1 MSPFARDV
9 TVVMFSPVAVLL
21 NHVSAVPLSDT
32 ERAEFAANPC
42 PAMAVSE
49 PALTAV
55 GVMVIVGWTVN
66 VVETDAVPAVTVT
79 V

>member
-21 NHVSAVPLSDT
+21 NHVSAVPLRAT
-32 ERAEFAANPC
+32 ERAEVAANPC
-42 PAMAVSE
+42 PLMAVIE

-55 GVMVIVGWTVN
+55 GAMVIVGWTVN
-66 VVETDAVPAVTVT
+66 VVVTDAVPAVTVI